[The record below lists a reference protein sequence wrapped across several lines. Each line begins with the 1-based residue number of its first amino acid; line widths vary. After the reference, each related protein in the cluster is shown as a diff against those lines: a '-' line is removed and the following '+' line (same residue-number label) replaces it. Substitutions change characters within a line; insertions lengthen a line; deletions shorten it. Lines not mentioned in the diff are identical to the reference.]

1 MSTKIIGNQIDAT
14 TRAIMEAL
22 QVTEQINLPALN
34 QSQVNALGTP
44 AYGTLVYNT
53 TEDMAQIYKADAAQ
67 GVPGWDDVGGGG
79 PSVGEDSIIRTNG
92 TTIGETLTVGP
103 SANGGVEFT
112 NGFSAG
118 PINIANGNTVTV
130 ENGAQ
135 WFILGGEDNDV
146 GEGQIMQMR
155 YAQTPATRYLIQS
168 QDLSPIPNLEVTIQP
183 SHTNSKVLL
192 VAMINSNA
200 RHVTSF
206 GFLRNNGTLTSGL
219 SGNSNVGSG
228 SVATTYHDADRGGY
242 MYNCVIQYMDM
253 PNTTNPC
260 TYSVGVSASW
270 GGSTRNLYINDRGSG
285 NDMRSISSL
294 TAYEIRG

>member
-34 QSQVNALGTP
+34 QAAVDALGTP

-135 WFILGGEDNDV
+135 WFIIGGEDNDV

-155 YAQTPATRYLIQS
+155 YSQTPATRYLINS
-168 QDLSPIPNLEVTIQP
+168 SNLSPIPNMEVTIQP
-183 SHTNSKVLL
+183 SHTDSKILL
-192 VAMINSNA
+192 MAMINSDA
-200 RHVTSF
+200 RHVSSF
-206 GFLRNNGTLTSGL
+206 GFLRNNSVLTSNL
-219 SGNSNVGSG
+219 SGNTNVGSG
-228 SVATTYHDADRGGY
+228 SVSTTYHGTDDNDD
-242 MYNCVIQYMDM
+242 MKNVFIQYMDM
-253 PNTTNPC
+253 PNTTNPL
-260 TYSVGVSASW
+260 TYSVGASASW
-270 GGSTRNLYINDRGSG
+270 SGGNRNLYINDRSS
-285 NDMRSISSL
+285 NDMRSICSL

>member
-34 QSQVNALGTP
+34 QAAVDALGTP

-118 PINIANGNTVTV
+118 PIQIANGNTVTV

-155 YAQTPATRYLIQS
+155 YSQTPADRYLIQA
-168 QDLSPIPNLEVTIQP
+168 QNLSPIPNLEVTIQP

-219 SGNSNVGSG
+219 SGNTNVGSG
-228 SVATTYHDADRGGY
+228 SVATTYHDADRGGD
-242 MYNCVIQYMDM
+242 MYNTVIQYMDM

-270 GGSTRNLYINDRGSG
+270 GGGTRDLYINDRDS

>member
-34 QSQVNALGTP
+34 QAAVDALGTP

-155 YAQTPATRYLIQS
+155 YSQTPADRYLITAQN
-168 QDLSPIPNLEVTIQP
+168 LSPIPNLEVTIQP
-183 SHTNSKVLL
+183 SHTDSKILL
-192 VAMINSNA
+192 MAMINTNA
-200 RHVTSF
+200 RYVSSW
-206 GFLRNNGTLTSGL
+206 GFLRNNSILTNGL
-219 SGNSNVGSG
+219 SGNTNVSSG
-228 SVATTYHDADRGGY
+228 SVSTTYFDGDRDND
-242 MYNCVIQYMDM
+242 MQNIFIQYMDM
-253 PNTTNPC
+253 PNTTNPL
-260 TYSVGVSASW
+260 TYSVGGSSSW
-270 GGSTRNLYINDRGSG
+270 SGGTRNLYINDRNS

>member
-135 WFILGGEDNDV
+135 WFIIGGEDNDV

-155 YAQTPATRYLIQS
+155 YSQTPPTRYLINAS
-168 QDLSPIPNLEVTIQP
+168 NLSAIPNLEVTIQP
-183 SHTNSKVLL
+183 THTDSKILL
-192 VAMINSNA
+192 CAMINSDA
-200 RHVTSF
+200 RHVSSF
-206 GFLRNNGTLTSGL
+206 GFLRNNSVLTSNL
-219 SGNSNVGSG
+219 SGNTNVGSG
-228 SVATTYHDADRGGY
+228 SVSTTYHGTDDNDD
-242 MYNCVIQYMDM
+242 MKNVFIQYMDM
-253 PNTTNPC
+253 PSTTNPL
-260 TYSVGVSASW
+260 TYSVGASASW
-270 GGSTRNLYINDRGSG
+270 SGGNRNLYINDRSS
-285 NDMRSISSL
+285 NDMRSVCSL

>member
-34 QSQVNALGTP
+34 QAAVNALGTP

-103 SANGGVEFT
+103 SANGGVEFS

-135 WFILGGEDNDV
+135 WFIIGGEDNDV

-155 YAQTPATRYLIQS
+155 YSQTPPTRYLINS
-168 QDLSPIPNLEVTIQP
+168 SNLSPIPNMEVTIQP
-183 SHTNSKVLL
+183 SHTDSKILL
-192 VAMINSNA
+192 CAMINSDA
-200 RHVTSF
+200 RHVSSF
-206 GFLRNNGTLTSGL
+206 GFLRDNSVLTSNL
-219 SGNSNVGSG
+219 SGNTNVGSG
-228 SVATTYHDADRGGY
+228 SVSTTYHGTDDNDD
-242 MYNCVIQYMDM
+242 MKNVFIQYMDM
-253 PNTTNPC
+253 PNTTNPL
-260 TYSVGVSASW
+260 TYSVGASASW
-270 GGSTRNLYINDRGSG
+270 SGGNRNLYINDRSS
-285 NDMRSISSL
+285 NDMRSVCSL

>member
-34 QSQVNALGTP
+34 QAAVDALGTP

-92 TTIGETLTVGP
+92 TTINETLTVGP

-118 PINIANGNTVTV
+118 PIQVANGNTVTV

-155 YAQTPATRYLIQS
+155 YSQTPPTRYLINS
-168 QDLSPIPNLEVTIQP
+168 SNLSPIPNLEVTIQP
-183 SHTNSKVLL
+183 SHTDSKILL
-192 VAMINSNA
+192 MAMINSDA
-200 RHVTSF
+200 RHVSSF
-206 GFLRNNGTLTSGL
+206 GFLRNNSVLTSNL
-219 SGNSNVGSG
+219 SGNTNVGSG
-228 SVATTYHDADRGGY
+228 SVSTTYHGTDDNDD
-242 MYNCVIQYMDM
+242 MKKLFIQYMDM
-253 PNTTNPC
+253 PNTTNPL
-260 TYSVGVSASW
+260 TYSVGASASW
-270 GGSTRNLYINDRGSG
+270 SGSNRNLYINDRSS
-285 NDMRSISSL
+285 NDMRSICSL

>member
-103 SANGGVEFT
+103 SANGGVEFS

-135 WFILGGEDNDV
+135 WFIIGGEDNDV

-155 YAQTPATRYLIQS
+155 YSQTPPTRYLINS
-168 QDLSPIPNLEVTIQP
+168 SNLSPIPNLEVTIQP
-183 SHTNSKVLL
+183 SHTDSKILL
-192 VAMINSNA
+192 CAMINSDA
-200 RHVTSF
+200 RHVSSF
-206 GFLRNNGTLTSGL
+206 GFLRNNSVLTTNL
-219 SGNSNVGSG
+219 SGNTNVGSG
-228 SVATTYHDADRGGY
+228 SVSTTYHGTDDNDD
-242 MYNCVIQYMDM
+242 MKNVFIQYMDM
-253 PNTTNPC
+253 PNTTNPL
-260 TYSVGVSASW
+260 TYSVGASASW
-270 GGSTRNLYINDRGSG
+270 SGGNRNLYINDRSS
-285 NDMRSISSL
+285 NDMRSICSL

>member
-34 QSQVNALGTP
+34 QAAVDALGTP

-118 PINIANGNTVTV
+118 PISIANGNTVTV

-135 WFILGGEDNDV
+135 WFVLGGEDNDV

-155 YAQTPATRYLIQS
+155 YSQTPPDRYLIQS
-168 QDLSPIPNLEVTIQP
+168 QNLSPIPNLEVTIQP
-183 SHTNSKVLL
+183 SHTDSKILL
-192 VAMINSNA
+192 MAMINTNA
-200 RHVTSF
+200 RYVCSW
-206 GFLRNNGTLTSGL
+206 GFLRNNSILTNGL
-219 SGNSNVGSG
+219 SGNTNVSSG
-228 SVATTYHDADRGGY
+228 SVSTTYFDGNRTGD
-242 MYNCVIQYMDM
+242 MCNIFIQYMDM
-253 PNTTNPC
+253 PNTTNPL
-260 TYSVGVSASW
+260 TYSVGASSSW
-270 GGSTRNLYINDRGSG
+270 SNSTRDLYINDRDG

>member
-34 QSQVNALGTP
+34 QAAVDALGTP

-155 YAQTPATRYLIQS
+155 YAQTPAERYLIQA
-168 QDLSPIPNLEVTIQP
+168 QNLSPIPNLEVTIQP

-192 VAMINSNA
+192 CAMINSNA
-200 RHVTSF
+200 RYVSSW
-206 GFLRNNGTLTSGL
+206 GFLRNNSVLTSGL
-219 SGNSNVGSG
+219 SGNTNVGSG
-228 SVATTYHDADRGGY
+228 SVSTTYFDGDRGGD
-242 MYNCVIQYMDM
+242 MCNIFIQYMDM

-260 TYSVGVSASW
+260 TYSVGCSSSW
-270 GGSTRNLYINDRGSG
+270 SGGTRDLYINDRDG

>member
-34 QSQVNALGTP
+34 QAAVDALGTP

-155 YAQTPATRYLIQS
+155 YSQTPPTRYLINS
-168 QDLSPIPNLEVTIQP
+168 SNLSPIPNLEVTIQP
-183 SHTNSKVLL
+183 SHTDSKILL
-192 VAMINSNA
+192 MAMINSDA
-200 RHVTSF
+200 RHVSSF
-206 GFLRNNGTLTSGL
+206 GFLRNNSVLTSNL
-219 SGNSNVGSG
+219 SGNTNVGSG
-228 SVATTYHDADRGGY
+228 SVSTTYHGTDDNDD
-242 MYNCVIQYMDM
+242 MKNVFIQYMDM
-253 PNTTNPC
+253 PNTTNPL
-260 TYSVGVSASW
+260 TYSVGASASW
-270 GGSTRNLYINDRGSG
+270 SGGNRNLYINDRGS
-285 NDMRSISSL
+285 NDMRSICSL

>member
-135 WFILGGEDNDV
+135 WFIIGGEDNDV

-155 YAQTPATRYLIQS
+155 YSQTPATRYLINS
-168 QDLSPIPNLEVTIQP
+168 SNLSPIPNMEVTIQP

-192 VAMINSNA
+192 VAMLEI
-200 RHVTSF
+200 
-206 GFLRNNGTLTSGL
+206 
-219 SGNSNVGSG
+219 
-228 SVATTYHDADRGGY
+228 
-242 MYNCVIQYMDM
+242 CQVIM
-253 PNTTNPC
+253 T
-260 TYSVGVSASW
+260 
-270 GGSTRNLYINDRGSG
+270 I
-285 NDMRSISSL
+285 
-294 TAYEIRG
+294 

>member
-34 QSQVNALGTP
+34 QAAVDALGTP

-135 WFILGGEDNDV
+135 WFIIGGEDNDV

-155 YAQTPATRYLIQS
+155 YSQTPASRYLIQA
-168 QDLSPIPNLEVTIQP
+168 QNLSPIPNLEVTIQP
-183 SHTNSKVLL
+183 SH
-192 VAMINSNA
+192 
-200 RHVTSF
+200 
-206 GFLRNNGTLTSGL
+206 L
-219 SGNSNVGSG
+219 SLI
-228 SVATTYHDADRGGY
+228 H
-242 MYNCVIQYMDM
+242 I
-253 PNTTNPC
+253 
-260 TYSVGVSASW
+260 
-270 GGSTRNLYINDRGSG
+270 
-285 NDMRSISSL
+285 
-294 TAYEIRG
+294 

>member
-34 QSQVNALGTP
+34 QAAVEALGTP

-67 GVPGWDDVGGGG
+67 GVPGWGDVGGGG

-118 PINIANGNTVTV
+118 PIQIANGNTVTV

-155 YAQTPATRYLIQS
+155 YAQTPPDRYLIQA
-168 QDLSPIPNLEVTIQP
+168 QNL
-183 SHTNSKVLL
+183 
-192 VAMINSNA
+192 
-200 RHVTSF
+200 
-206 GFLRNNGTLTSGL
+206 
-219 SGNSNVGSG
+219 
-228 SVATTYHDADRGGY
+228 
-242 MYNCVIQYMDM
+242 
-253 PNTTNPC
+253 
-260 TYSVGVSASW
+260 
-270 GGSTRNLYINDRGSG
+270 
-285 NDMRSISSL
+285 
-294 TAYEIRG
+294 

>member
-34 QSQVNALGTP
+34 QAAVDALGTP

-92 TTIGETLTVGP
+92 TTINETLTVGP

-118 PINIANGNTVTV
+118 PIQIANGNTVTV

-155 YAQTPATRYLIQS
+155 YAQTPADRYLITAQN
-168 QDLSPIPNLEVTIQP
+168 LSPIPNLEVTIQP
-183 SHTNSKVLL
+183 SHTDSKILL
-192 VAMINSNA
+192 MAMINTNA
-200 RHVTSF
+200 RYVSSW
-206 GFLRNNGTLTSGL
+206 GFLRNNSILTNGL
-219 SGNSNVGSG
+219 SGNSNVSSG
-228 SVATTYHDADRGGY
+228 SVSTTYFDGDRDND
-242 MYNCVIQYMDM
+242 MQNIFIQYMDM
-253 PNTTNPC
+253 PNTTNPL
-260 TYSVGVSASW
+260 TYSVGGSSSW
-270 GGSTRNLYINDRGSG
+270 SGGTRNLYINDRNS

>member
-34 QSQVNALGTP
+34 QAAVNALGTP

-155 YAQTPATRYLIQS
+155 YSQTPPTRYLINAS
-168 QDLSPIPNLEVTIQP
+168 NLSAIPNLEVTIQP
-183 SHTNSKVLL
+183 THTDSKILL
-192 VAMINSNA
+192 CAMINSDA
-200 RHVTSF
+200 RHVSSF
-206 GFLRNNGTLTSGL
+206 GFLRNNSVLTSNL
-219 SGNSNVGSG
+219 SGNTNVGSG
-228 SVATTYHDADRGGY
+228 SVSTTYHGTDDNDD
-242 MYNCVIQYMDM
+242 MKNVFIQYMDM
-253 PNTTNPC
+253 PSTTNPL
-260 TYSVGVSASW
+260 TYSVGASASW
-270 GGSTRNLYINDRGSG
+270 SGGNRNLYINDRSS
-285 NDMRSISSL
+285 NDMRSVCSL

>member
-34 QSQVNALGTP
+34 QAAVDALGTP

-92 TTIGETLTVGP
+92 TTINETLTVGP

-118 PINIANGNTVTV
+118 PIQVSNGNTVTV

-155 YAQTPATRYLIQS
+155 YAQTPPDRYLIQS

-183 SHTNSKVLL
+183 SHTNSKILL
-192 VAMINSNA
+192 MAMINADA
-200 RHVTSF
+200 RHVTSY
-206 GFLRNNGTLTSGL
+206 GFLRNNSILTSNL
-219 SGNSNVGSG
+219 NGNSNVGSG
-228 SVATTYHDADRGGY
+228 SVLTTYHSVDDNDD
-242 MYNCVIQYMDM
+242 MYNAFIQYMDM

-270 GGSTRNLYINDRGSG
+270 SGSVRNLYINDRSS

>member
-155 YAQTPATRYLIQS
+155 YSQTPADRYLITAQN
-168 QDLSPIPNLEVTIQP
+168 LSPIPNLEVTIQP
-183 SHTNSKVLL
+183 SHTDSKILL
-192 VAMINSNA
+192 MAMINTNA
-200 RHVTSF
+200 RYVSSW
-206 GFLRNNGTLTSGL
+206 GFLRNNSILTNGL
-219 SGNSNVGSG
+219 SGNSNVSSG
-228 SVATTYHDADRGGY
+228 SVSTTYFDGDRDND
-242 MYNCVIQYMDM
+242 MRNIFIQYMDM
-253 PNTTNPC
+253 PNTTNPL
-260 TYSVGVSASW
+260 TYSVGGSSSW
-270 GGSTRNLYINDRGSG
+270 SGGTRNLYINDRNS

>member
-130 ENGAQ
+130 DNGAQ
-135 WFILGGEDNDV
+135 WFIIGGEDNDV

-155 YAQTPATRYLIQS
+155 YSQTPATRYLINS
-168 QDLSPIPNLEVTIQP
+168 SNLSPIPNMEVTIQP

-192 VAMINSNA
+192 VAMINATS
-200 RHVTSF
+200 RHVFSA
-206 GFLRNNGTLTSGL
+206 GFLRNNGVLTSGL
-219 SGNSNVGSG
+219 NGNNNVGSG
-228 SVATTYHDADRGGY
+228 SIATTYIGDDTDGH
-242 MYNCVIQYMDM
+242 MMNTMIQYMDM

-260 TYSVGVSASW
+260 TYSVGVSSSW
-270 GGSTRNLYINDRGSG
+270 SGGNRNLYINDRDS
-285 NDMRSISSL
+285 NDMRSICSL
-294 TAYEIRG
+294 AAYEIRG

>member
-79 PSVGEDSIIRTNG
+79 PRVGEDSIIRTNG

-135 WFILGGEDNDV
+135 WFIIGGEDNDV

-155 YAQTPATRYLIQS
+155 YSQTPATRYLINS
-168 QDLSPIPNLEVTIQP
+168 SNLSPIPNMEVTIQP

-192 VAMINSNA
+192 VAMINATS
-200 RHVTSF
+200 RHVFSA
-206 GFLRNNGTLTSGL
+206 GFLRNNGVLTSGL
-219 SGNSNVGSG
+219 NGNNNVGSG
-228 SVATTYHDADRGGY
+228 SIATTYIGDDTDGH
-242 MYNCVIQYMDM
+242 MMNTMIQYMDM

-260 TYSVGVSASW
+260 TYSVGVSSSW
-270 GGSTRNLYINDRGSG
+270 SGGNRNLYINDRDS
-285 NDMRSISSL
+285 NDMRSICSL
-294 TAYEIRG
+294 AAYEIRG

>member
-92 TTIGETLTVGP
+92 TTINETLTVGP

-118 PINIANGNTVTV
+118 PIQVSNGNTVTV

-155 YAQTPATRYLIQS
+155 YSQTPATRYLINS
-168 QDLSPIPNLEVTIQP
+168 SNLSPIPNMEVTIQP
-183 SHTNSKVLL
+183 SHTNSKILL
-192 VAMINSNA
+192 VAMINATS
-200 RHVTSF
+200 RHVFSA
-206 GFLRNNGTLTSGL
+206 GFLRNNGVLTSGL
-219 SGNSNVGSG
+219 NGNNNVGSG
-228 SVATTYHDADRGGY
+228 SIATTYIGDDTDGH
-242 MYNCVIQYMDM
+242 MMNTMIQYMDM

-260 TYSVGVSASW
+260 TYSVGVSSSW
-270 GGSTRNLYINDRGSG
+270 SGGNRNLYINDRDG

-294 TAYEIRG
+294 AAYEIRG

>member
-34 QSQVNALGTP
+34 QAAVDALGTP

-155 YAQTPATRYLIQS
+155 YAQTPASRYLIQA
-168 QDLSPIPNLEVTIQP
+168 QNLSPIPNLEVTIQP

-192 VAMINSNA
+192 CAMINTNA
-200 RHVTSF
+200 RYVTSY
-206 GFLRNNGTLTSGL
+206 GFLRNNGILTNGLNGNNNVSG
-219 SGNSNVGSG
+219 G
-228 SVATTYHDADRGGY
+228 SVSTTYFDGDRGGD
-242 MYNCVIQYMDM
+242 MNNIFIQYMDM

-260 TYSVGVSASW
+260 TYSVGVSSSW
-270 GGSTRNLYINDRGSG
+270 SGGTRDLYINDRDS

-294 TAYEIRG
+294 AAYEIRG